1 MQIGAIFSQAN
12 SGTDPAAIRRFAV
25 ELERAGYGSLMAY
38 DHILGASPERLGP
51 GPFGAF
57 PKAPYTSD
65 HTFHEVLA
73 LFGHLSAVTSTME
86 LVTSVLVLPQRQAP
100 LVAKQVA
107 TIDLLSG
114 GRLRLAVG
122 AGWNA
127 AEYQGLGVEYGERTA
142 RLEEQVEV
150 MRRLWSEPLVTF
162 DGRFHTLDRVGINPL
177 PPRPI
182 PVLLGTG
189 GSDPVLRR
197 VARIADGWM
206 PLLAPGLD
214 AIAFPDA
221 LARLRQLCEE
231 QGRDPDTVPVWG
243 RAYLGPGWQETVIRA
258 KELGCADFSIGVG
271 RDPDATL
278 DQHLDELLAVKD
290 EVDRLVGPG

>member
-12 SGTDPAAIRRFAV
+12 AGTDPEAIRRFAV
-25 ELERAGYGSLMAY
+25 ELERAGYRSLMAY

-57 PKAPYTSD
+57 PQAPYTSE
-65 HTFHEVLA
+65 HTFHEIFA
-73 LFGHLSAVTSTME
+73 LFSHLSAVTTTME
-86 LVTSVLVLPQRQAP
+86 FVTSVVVLPQRQAP
-100 LVAKQVA
+100 LVAKQAA

-127 AEYQGLGVEYGERTA
+127 AEYQGLGVDFSERTA

-162 DGRFHTLDRVGINPL
+162 EGRFHTLDRVGINPL
-177 PPRPI
+177 PANPI

-189 GSDPVLRR
+189 GSDPVLKR
-197 VARIADGWM
+197 VARVADGWM

-214 AIAFPDA
+214 AVSFPDA

-231 QGRDPDTVPVWG
+231 QGRDPATMPVWG
-243 RAYLGPGWQETVIRA
+243 RTYLMPGWQDAVTQA

-271 RDPDATL
+271 RNPDATL
-278 DQHLDELLAVKD
+278 DEHLEELVAVKD
-290 EVDRLVGPG
+290 EVDRLVG